1 MRPVPPATTLRYV
14 TRFQCIGGACEDNC
28 CAHPWNVE
36 VDRPDFVRLERA
48 MSATPASRAEF
59 EHGCVRRSGVGAPAR
74 SYAAL
79 QRTPTGECVFLTSDR
94 LCSIHATHGAAA
106 LPRECAT
113 YPRVLSQIGRRLS
126 VTDTLSC
133 PEAAR
138 LCLLASDAVCS
149 ETVEGADLA
158 ALKVRQQVPAGS
170 RDPFVRNYFMIRKA
184 FLELLGSD
192 GYPIASRFHFAAR
205 LARRLDA
212 MRKSPGRGPTAPR
225 LLAAISAC
233 SSAANQTRWDRECRM
248 NGALGAAPFLMV
260 QQVLRAVPRLPATAR
275 FTALVDAVHGP
286 WLEPRVGGGHDLRD
300 GALWEA
306 YRGSRVRWE
315 GEFPDRVARYISHY
329 SANYWMQNQFTASP
343 DLLTHLLRLLA
354 RVAVIRFLLF
364 THPALGVLGE
374 ANETRESRQEA
385 LDRAVVEVVYCF
397 SRVFEHA
404 DTMLELLHQVMAVH
418 RVRGSGRVA
427 EFAGF

>member
-1 MRPVPPATTLRYV
+1 MPSATTLRYA
-14 TRFQCIGGACEDNC
+14 TRFQCIGGACEDSC
-28 CAHPWNVE
+28 CAHAWNVA

-48 MSATPASRAEF
+48 MSATPASRGEF
-59 EHGCVRRSGVGAPAR
+59 ERGCVRGGGVGAPAQ

-79 QRTPTGECVFLTSDR
+79 QRTPAGECVFLTTDR

-106 LPRECAT
+106 LPRVCAT
-113 YPRVLSQIGRRLS
+113 YPRVLSRIGRRLS

-138 LCLLASDAVCS
+138 LCLLASDAVRP
-149 ETVEGADLA
+149 ETVDGGDLA
-158 ALKVRQQVPAGS
+158 VLRVRHRVPAGS
-170 RDPFVRNYFMIRKA
+170 RDPFVWNYFMIRKA
-184 FLELLGSD
+184 FLELLGGD
-192 GYPIASRFHFAAR
+192 RYPIVSRFHFAAR

-212 MRKSPGRGPTAPR
+212 VRKTPRRGAAAPR

-233 SSAANQTRWDRECRM
+233 SSPAALARWDRECPEK
-248 NGALGAAPFLMV
+248 GVSGAAPFLLV
-260 QQVLRAVPRLPATAR
+260 QQVLLALPRTPATDR

-286 WLEPRVGGGHDLRD
+286 WLERRAGGDGCDLRG

-306 YRGSRVRWE
+306 YRASRARWE
-315 GEFPDRVARYISHY
+315 GEFPDRIARYIAHY
-329 SANYWMQNQFTASP
+329 SANYWMRDPFTAAP

-364 THPALGVLGE
+364 AHPALADLDE
-374 ANETRESRQEA
+374 ANDTREGRQKA
-385 LDRAVVEVVYCF
+385 LDRAVVEVVYGF
-397 SRVFEHA
+397 SRAIEHA
-404 DTMLELLHQVMAVH
+404 DAMLELLHRMMRVH
-418 RVRGSGRVA
+418 RVQGTGRVA